1 MTKEEIKL
9 KYDDVATLILD
20 RVGIMLV
27 NEDFKKLDKV
37 HRIQA
42 DIKYL
47 LDQTERDIKDS
58 LQTELNKYSNPHLRH
73 ENQM

>member
-1 MTKEEIKL
+1 MTKEEIKQ
-9 KYDDVATLILD
+9 KYEDVATLILD
-20 RVGIMLV
+20 RVDIMLR

-42 DIKYL
+42 DIRYL
-47 LDQTERDIKDS
+47 LDKTEKEIRDS
-58 LQTELNKYSNPHLRH
+58 LQKELNKYCSFHIRH

>member
-47 LDQTERDIKDS
+47 LDQTEKDIKDS
-58 LQTELNKYSNPHLRH
+58 LQKELNKYCNFHIRH
-73 ENQM
+73 